1 MNTVIWIVQILIG
14 LAFLMAGANKVFQ
27 PKEKLQ
33 AMMPWVEDFNPSQL
47 RGIGALEVLG
57 ALGVLLPSIT
67 GILPWLTPLA
77 AAGLMLV
84 MVGAAFTHLRRKENA
99 AIAINLVLFLLAA
112 FVLYG
117 RAVAETL

>member
-1 MNTVIWIVQILIG
+1 
-14 LAFLMAGANKVFQ
+14 
-27 PKEKLQ
+27 
-33 AMMPWVEDFNPSQL
+33 MPWVEDFQPSQL
-47 RGIGALEVLG
+47 RTIGILEVLG

-67 GILPWLTPLA
+67 GILAWLTPLA

-84 MVGAAFTHLRRKENA
+84 MVGAALTHLRRKENG